1 MYESDKDFRAI
12 GDLAPVLLCAAGPDK
27 RCTFFNRRWL
37 DFTGRTPME
46 QMASGWT
53 GSVHPEDLKRCTA
66 IYSESFDN
74 RVEFTVEFRVRRAD
88 REYRSMLAT
97 GAPHY
102 SPAGV
107 FAGYVI
113 CCTDVTDIRLDQDDA
128 VDHQKSANI
137 GEAHAGSVL
146 LVEDEEGLR
155 FAVANLLRRKGFR
168 VAEAAEG
175 SAAIHVLRKR
185 TGAIDAILLDLTL
198 PGMSSRDVIAE
209 AGRIRPDAKIIL
221 TSAYSRERAAR
232 ELSTPQVKAFIRK
245 PYQIGE
251 LIRVISHVTSP
262 AAATVSAPGR
272 F

>member
-1 MYESDKDFRAI
+1 MCESEKHFRTI
-12 GDLAPVLLCAAGPDK
+12 GDVAPVMLCAAGADK

-37 DFTGRTPME
+37 AFTGRTSVE
-46 QMASGWT
+46 QLASGWT
-53 GSVHPEDLKRCTA
+53 GSVHPDDLKRCTA
-66 IYSESFDN
+66 VYSESFDR

-88 REYRSMLAT
+88 REYRSMIAT

-102 SPAGV
+102 SPDGV

-113 CCTDVTDIRLDQDDA
+113 CCTDVTDIRFEQDDA
-128 VDHQKSANI
+128 VDLQKSADP
-137 GEAHAGSVL
+137 GEPHVGSVL

-168 VAEAAEG
+168 VSEAAEG
-175 SAAIHVLRKR
+175 SAAIDVLRKK
-185 TGAIDAILLDLTL
+185 TGAVDAILLDLTL

-209 AGRIRPDAKIIL
+209 AARIRPDVKIIL

-232 ELSTPQVKAFIRK
+232 ELTTPQVKAFIRK

-251 LIRVISHVTSP
+251 LTRVLSHVMSP